1 MLRKFSGFVKT
12 ILYGKQYPF
21 QSKTVEINGEEY
33 LLRKI
38 IDQDIKELIAL
49 ERDVYFGET
58 PWTKSAFLSEIHSP
72 IPHLYICI
80 LNNTEKIAGFIGGR
94 LIGNDTHITNIAV
107 ATEFQNRGIG
117 KLLIDEVE
125 NFAIMNDCETL
136 SLEVRLSNTDAQ
148 RLYRRLGFSA
158 RNIRKNYYT
167 ENNEDALD
175 MIKRLEVNQLGRVR

>member
-1 MLRKFSGFVKT
+1 MLKKFSGLVRT

-21 QSKTVEINGEEY
+21 NAKSVILGDEEF
-33 LLRKI
+33 LLREI

-72 IPHLYICI
+72 IPHLYICMV
-80 LNNTEKIAGFIGGR
+80 TRQSTIAGFIGSR

-107 ATEFQNRGIG
+107 ATAFQNRGIG
-117 KLLIDEVE
+117 KLLIDEV
-125 NFAIMNDCETL
+125 AIMNDCETL

-175 MIKRLEVNQLGRVR
+175 MIKRLEVG

>member
-1 MLRKFSGFVKT
+1 MLKKFSGLVRT
-12 ILYGKQYPF
+12 ILYGKQYHF
-21 QSKTVEINGEEY
+21 NARSVILGDEEF
-33 LLRKI
+33 LLREI

-72 IPHLYICI
+72 IPHLYICMV
-80 LNNTEKIAGFIGGR
+80 TRQSTIAGFIGSR

-107 ATEFQNRGIG
+107 ATAFQNRGIG

-175 MIKRLEVNQLGRVR
+175 MIKRLEVG

>member
-1 MLRKFSGFVKT
+1 MLKKFSGLVRT

-21 QSKTVEINGEEY
+21 NAKSVILGDEEF
-33 LLRKI
+33 LLREI

-72 IPHLYICI
+72 IPHLYICMV
-80 LNNTEKIAGFIGGR
+80 TRQSTIAGFIGSR

-107 ATEFQNRGIG
+107 ATAFQNRGIG

-148 RLYRRLGFSA
+148 RLSA
-158 RNIRKNYYT
+158 IGIFCT
-167 ENNEDALD
+167 EY
-175 MIKRLEVNQLGRVR
+175 

>member
-1 MLRKFSGFVKT
+1 MLKKFSGLVKT
-12 ILYGKQYPF
+12 VLYGKQVPF
-21 QSKTVEINGEEY
+21 SEKLIELQGDEH
-33 LLRKI
+33 LMRKI
-38 IDQDIKELIAL
+38 IDRDIKELIAL

-80 LNNTEKIAGFIGGR
+80 VTKQAEIAGFIGSR

-107 ATEFQNRGIG
+107 GTAFQNRGMG

-125 NFAIMNDCETL
+125 NFAIMNDCATL

-158 RNIRKNYYT
+158 RNIQKNYYT
-167 ENNEDALD
+167 EDNEDALD
-175 MIKRLEVNQLGRVR
+175 MIKHLEVR

>member
-1 MLRKFSGFVKT
+1 MLKKFSGLVRT

-21 QSKTVEINGEEY
+21 NAKSVILGDEEF
-33 LLRKI
+33 LLREI

-72 IPHLYICI
+72 IPHLYICMV
-80 LNNTEKIAGFIGGR
+80 TRQSTIAGFIGSR

-107 ATEFQNRGIG
+107 ATAFQNRGIG

-167 ENNEDALD
+167 EKNVWKWDSW
-175 MIKRLEVNQLGRVR
+175 KS

>member
-1 MLRKFSGFVKT
+1 MKT

-21 QSKTVEINGEEY
+21 SAKYVNLSDQEY

-80 LNNTEKIAGFIGGR
+80 VTPKEEIAGFIGSR

-107 ATEFQNRGIG
+107 RTTFQNRGIG
-117 KLLIDEVE
+117 NLLIDEVE
-125 NFAIMNDCETL
+125 KFAIMNDCETL

-175 MIKRLEVNQLGRVR
+175 MIKRLEVK

>member
-1 MLRKFSGFVKT
+1 MLKKFSGLVKT

-21 QSKTVEINGEEY
+21 TSKNVILFEEEY
-33 LLRKI
+33 LLRRI

-72 IPHLYICI
+72 IPHLYICMV
-80 LNNTEKIAGFIGGR
+80 TKQEEIAGFIGSR

-107 ATEFQNRGIG
+107 ATAFQNRGIG
-117 KLLIDEVE
+117 RLLIDEVE
-125 NFAIMNDCETL
+125 KFAIMNDCETL

-175 MIKRLEVNQLGRVR
+175 MIKRLEVN

>member
-1 MLRKFSGFVKT
+1 MLKKFSGFVKT

-21 QSKTVEINGEEY
+21 TLKYVKLKGEEY

-38 IDQDIKELIAL
+38 NDQDIKELIAL

-58 PWTKSAFLSEIHSP
+58 PWTKSVFLSEIHSP

-80 LNNTEKIAGFIGGR
+80 VTKKEELAGFIGSR

-107 ATEFQNRGIG
+107 GTSFQNCGIG
-117 KLLIDEVE
+117 MLLIDEVE
-125 NFAIMNDCETL
+125 KFAITNDCGTL

-158 RNIRKNYYT
+158 RNIRRNYYT

-175 MIKRLEVNQLGRVR
+175 MIKRLEVG

>member
-1 MLRKFSGFVKT
+1 MLKKFSGLVKT

-21 QSKTVEINGEEY
+21 EVKQVTLMNEVFFV
-33 LLRKI
+33 RKI
-38 IDQDIKELIAL
+38 VDQDIKELIAL

-80 LNNTEKIAGFIGGR
+80 VTEQEELVGFVGGR
-94 LIGNDTHITNIAV
+94 LIGDDTHITNVAV
-107 ATEFQNRGIG
+107 ATAFQNRGIG
-117 KLLIDEVE
+117 QLLIDEVE
-125 NFAIMNDCETL
+125 KFAIMNDCETL

-148 RLYRRLGFSA
+148 RLYRRLGFVA

-175 MIKRLEVNQLGRVR
+175 MIKRLEVN

>member
-1 MLRKFSGFVKT
+1 MLKKFSGLVRT

-21 QSKTVEINGEEY
+21 NAKSVILGDEEF
-33 LLRKI
+33 LLREI

-72 IPHLYICI
+72 IPHLYICMV
-80 LNNTEKIAGFIGGR
+80 TRQSTIAGFIGSR

-107 ATEFQNRGIG
+107 ATAFQNRGIG

-125 NFAIMNDCETL
+125 NFAIMNDCETVSYTHL
-136 SLEVRLSNTDAQ
+136 TLPTNSLV
-148 RLYRRLGFSA
+148 
-158 RNIRKNYYT
+158 
-167 ENNEDALD
+167 
-175 MIKRLEVNQLGRVR
+175 

>member
-1 MLRKFSGFVKT
+1 MLKKFSGLVKT
-12 ILYGKQYPF
+12 ILYGKQIPF
-21 QSKTVEINGEEY
+21 NPRSVALGDSDF
-33 LLRKI
+33 LLRPI
-38 IDQDIKELIAL
+38 VDQDIKELIAL

-58 PWTKSAFLSEIHSP
+58 PWTKSAFMSEIHSP
-72 IPHLYICI
+72 IPHLYICVV
-80 LNNTEKIAGFIGGR
+80 NSTDKIAGFVGSR

-107 ATEFQNRGIG
+107 ATAFQNRGIG

-175 MIKRLEVNQLGRVR
+175 MVKRLEVN

>member
-1 MLRKFSGFVKT
+1 MLKKFSGLVKT

-21 QSKTVEINGEEY
+21 ATKFVRLGDDKY

-38 IDQDIKELIAL
+38 LDCDTKELIAL

-72 IPHLYICI
+72 IPHLYLC
-80 LNNTEKIAGFIGGR
+80 LLTEEEQIVGFIGSR

-107 ATEFQNRGIG
+107 ANLYQNRGIG
-117 KLLIDEVE
+117 HLLIDEVK
-125 NFAIMNDCETL
+125 NFAIINDCKTL
-136 SLEVRLSNTDAQ
+136 SLEVRVSNADAQ
-148 RLYRRLGFSA
+148 RLYRRLGFVAS
-158 RNIRKNYYT
+158 NIRKNYYT

-175 MIKRLEVNQLGRVR
+175 MIKQLEVE

>member
-1 MLRKFSGFVKT
+1 MLKKFSGLVRT

-21 QSKTVEINGEEY
+21 NAKSVILGDEEF
-33 LLRKI
+33 LLREI

-58 PWTKSAFLSEIHSP
+58 PWTKSAFLSEVHSP
-72 IPHLYICI
+72 IPHLYICMV
-80 LNNTEKIAGFIGGR
+80 TRQSTIAGFIGSR

-107 ATEFQNRGIG
+107 ATAFQNRGIG

-175 MIKRLEVNQLGRVR
+175 MIKRLEVG

>member
-1 MLRKFSGFVKT
+1 MLKKFSGLVKT

-21 QSKTVEINGEEY
+21 SAKYVNLSDQEY

-80 LNNTEKIAGFIGGR
+80 VTPPKRRNCWF
-94 LIGNDTHITNIAV
+94 
-107 ATEFQNRGIG
+107 
-117 KLLIDEVE
+117 
-125 NFAIMNDCETL
+125 
-136 SLEVRLSNTDAQ
+136 
-148 RLYRRLGFSA
+148 YRQPS
-158 RNIRKNYYT
+158 
-167 ENNEDALD
+167 DW
-175 MIKRLEVNQLGRVR
+175 Q

>member
-1 MLRKFSGFVKT
+1 MLKKFSGLVKT

-21 QSKTVEINGEEY
+21 DEKSIELHEEAY

-38 IDQDIKELIAL
+38 VDQDIKELIAL

-58 PWTKSAFLSEIHSP
+58 PWTKSAFLAEIHSP

-80 LNNTEKIAGFIGGR
+80 VSKQAQIAGFIGSR

-107 ATEFQNRGIG
+107 GTAFQNRGIG

-136 SLEVRLSNTDAQ
+136 SLEVRISNTDAQ

-175 MIKRLEVNQLGRVR
+175 MIKHLEVR

>member
-1 MLRKFSGFVKT
+1 MC
-12 ILYGKQYPF
+12 I
-21 QSKTVEINGEEY
+21 
-33 LLRKI
+33 
-38 IDQDIKELIAL
+38 
-49 ERDVYFGET
+49 RD
-58 PWTKSAFLSEIHSP
+58 S
-72 IPHLYICI
+72 
-80 LNNTEKIAGFIGGR
+80 
-94 LIGNDTHITNIAV
+94 ITNIAV
-107 ATEFQNRGIG
+107 ATAFQNRGIG

-175 MIKRLEVNQLGRVR
+175 MIKRLEVG

>member
-1 MLRKFSGFVKT
+1 MGNNTLFNAKSV
-12 ILYGKQYPF
+12 ILGD
-21 QSKTVEINGEEY
+21 EEF
-33 LLRKI
+33 LLREI

-72 IPHLYICI
+72 IPHLYICMV
-80 LNNTEKIAGFIGGR
+80 TRQSTIAGFIGSR

-107 ATEFQNRGIG
+107 ATAFQNRGIG

-175 MIKRLEVNQLGRVR
+175 MIKRLEVG